1 MVRMVVA
8 MSRGINGLMTLI
20 ILKSTLSVEKL
31 TKILNTTFHLRSQ
44 LDACNEYESSQSEL
58 YPISGS
64 GSEIND
70 KLIKFVDG
78 ISNMNRYCWKMGSD
92 HGERLVIKDVC

>member
-1 MVRMVVA
+1 
-8 MSRGINGLMTLI
+8 
-20 ILKSTLSVEKL
+20 VEKL
-31 TKILNTTFHLRSQ
+31 TKILNSTFHLRSQ

-70 KLIKFVDG
+70 KLIKEAIHFGGV
-78 ISNMNRYCWKMGSD
+78 
-92 HGERLVIKDVC
+92 VCNLQKIVLF